1 MSQEGRSLPRTPLG
15 DRIAWVALATI
26 LAGSWA
32 ASFFL
37 HRSSEQKIEQRFL
50 YRAEQERAKVVAR
63 MQSYVQTLRGAA
75 ALFDASASV
84 SRQEWHDY
92 VSHLQLDKTLP
103 GIQGTGFSLL
113 IPAARRAEHEK
124 EVRTEGFP
132 GYAIR
137 PGGERPV
144 YSSIVYLEPFSGR
157 NLRAFG
163 YDMYS
168 EPVRRAAMERAR
180 DSGEP
185 ALSNKVTLVQE
196 TDRDVQP
203 GFLIY
208 VPVYQRALPS
218 ATVEQRR
225 AAIVGFTYSPF
236 RAHDLFRSVVGS
248 NNKDVELELYDG
260 EMTPLNL
267 LFDSHIEAPGIRH
280 GRWTVVLPIDF
291 AGQQW
296 TALFRS
302 RPEFDRVTAS
312 ALPLSIAIGGT
323 VLAFTVFFWMLRNQ
337 RFQAAQVRH
346 AQRLRE
352 DETRLRTLIDAIP
365 DAICLKDGEG
375 RWTQANA
382 YMRRMLALEDE
393 DYRGLTS
400 EQLAEAQPTRAI
412 LLGKIDDDER
422 TWKKAATDHE
432 EWQISGPDGQVS
444 TFDVVKVPMFAPDGQ
459 RLALLTVGR
468 DISERVQAENALR
481 LAEKRF
487 RALVE
492 QSLVGVYIIQGERF
506 RYVNPGFAR
515 IFGYDTPS
523 DIVELLPVTDLVT
536 QKDRNMVA
544 ENVRRRLAGEV
555 DSIHYEAKGLR
566 RNGSVVDFE
575 VFGTTIEYEG
585 RPAVIGVLLDISE
598 RKTSE
603 AELARHREH
612 LEEEVAIRTADL
624 RVAKEAAE
632 SANRAKSTFL
642 ANMSHEL
649 RTPMNAIIGMTH
661 LLDREITDPGQRNR
675 LMRIAEAGTH
685 LLDLLNDVLDLSKID
700 AERLTLEQ
708 LPVAVGGLLE
718 RVERLI
724 GERVAAKH
732 LDWRKQ
738 LGDGVADLTLLGD
751 PVRLQ
756 QILVNLIGNAVKF
769 TERGSITLGADIV
782 GDENGLVSLRMT
794 VADTGIGIPPE
805 AQQRIFLPF
814 EQADGSITRQHG
826 GTGLGLTIV
835 RQLVR
840 LMGGDI
846 AVSSAPGSGAT
857 FSVTVRLPRAPETDM
872 SAATGPSPEEA
883 LAILK
888 VCHHDKRLLLVE
900 DDPVNQQVA
909 YAMLTYTAGLQVDVA
924 EDGEA
929 AVAMAREKPY
939 DLILMDLQMPKL
951 DGLEATRQIRELAN
965 YARTPIV
972 ALTANAFAEDRERC
986 LAAGMVDFIAKPVR
1000 PESLFGKLAH
1010 WLDTLG

>member
-1 MSQEGRSLPRTPLG
+1 MNQEGRPLTRTLFG
-15 DRIAWVALATI
+15 ERFAWVALATI
-26 LAGSWA
+26 LAGTWA

-37 HRSSEQKIEQRFL
+37 HRNSEEQIEQRFL
-50 YRAEQERAKVVAR
+50 YRAEQERAKILAR
-63 MQSYVQTLRGAA
+63 MQAYEQALRGGA

-92 VSHLQLDKTLP
+92 ISHLQLDKTLP
-103 GIQGTGFSLL
+103 GIQGTGFTLM
-113 IPAARRAEHEK
+113 IPAAHRAEHEK
-124 EVRTEGFP
+124 EIRAEGFP
-132 GYAIR
+132 DYVIR
-137 PGGERPV
+137 PAGERPV
-144 YSSIVYLEPFSGR
+144 YSSIVYLEPFSDR

-185 ALSNKVTLVQE
+185 ALSGKVTLFQE

-236 RAHDLFRSVVGS
+236 RAHDLFRSVVS
-248 NNKDVELELYDG
+248 NNNKDVELELYDG
-260 EMTPLNL
+260 EMTAANI
-267 LFDSHIEAPGIRH
+267 LFDSHMESPGLRH
-280 GRWTVVLPIDF
+280 GRWTVTLPIEF
-291 AGQQW
+291 AGQRW

-312 ALPLSIAIGGT
+312 TLPLSAAIGGT
-323 VLAFTVFFWMLRNQ
+323 LLAFIVFFWMLRTQ
-337 RFQAAQVRH
+337 RFQAALSRH

-365 DAICLKDGEG
+365 DAICLKDGQG
-375 RWTQANA
+375 RWTEANA
-382 YMRRMLALEDE
+382 YMRQLLTLDGDE
-393 DYRGLTS
+393 YRGLTS
-400 EQLAEAQPTRAI
+400 EELAAAKPERAERLARI
-412 LLGKIDDDER
+412 NDDER
-422 TWKKAATDHE
+422 TWRKGTTDHE
-432 EWQISGPDGQVS
+432 EWQMPSSDGQAS
-444 TFDVVKVPMFAPDGQ
+444 TFDVVKVPMFAPDGG
-459 RLALLTVGR
+459 RISLLTVGR
-468 DISERVQAENALR
+468 DISERVQAEHAQR

-492 QSLVGVYIIQGERF
+492 QSLVGVYIIQGDRF

-515 IFGYDTPS
+515 IFGYDAAAE
-523 DIVELLPVTDLVT
+523 IVDKLPVTDLVVMA
-536 QKDRNMVA
+536 DRAMVA
-544 ENVRRRLAGEV
+544 ENVRRRLAGEI
-555 DSIHYEAKGLR
+555 DAIHYEAKGLR
-566 RNGSVVDFE
+566 RDGSIVDFE
-575 VFGTTIEYEG
+575 VFGTTIEYEDKL
-585 RPAVIGVLLDISE
+585 AVIGVLLDISE
-598 RKTSE
+598 RKASE

-612 LEEEVAIRTADL
+612 LEEEVAIRTADFRL
-624 RVAKEAAE
+624 AKEAAE
-632 SANRAKSTFL
+632 AANRAKSTFL

-675 LMRIAEAGTH
+675 LARVAEAGTH

-700 AERLTLEQ
+700 AERLTLERI
-708 LPVAVGGLLE
+708 PVHIGALIE
-718 RVERLI
+718 RVEHLM
-724 GERVAAKH
+724 GERIAAKH
-732 LDWRKQ
+732 LNWHKQ
-738 LGDGVADLTLLGD
+738 LGAGLADLTLLAD

-756 QILVNLIGNAVKF
+756 QILLNLIGNAVKF
-769 TERGSITLGADIV
+769 TDQGSIRLSADIL
-782 GDENGLVSLRMT
+782 GEEDGLIRLRIE

-840 LMGGDI
+840 LMGGEI
-846 AVSSAPGSGAT
+846 ALSSKPGEGAT
-857 FSVTVRLPRAPETDM
+857 FSFTLRLPRATET
-872 SAATGPSPEEA
+872 STTTTTGPSPEEA

-929 AVAMAREKPY
+929 AVAMAGEKPY

-951 DGLEATRQIRELAN
+951 DGLEATRQIRELPS
-965 YARTPIV
+965 YAQTPIV
-972 ALTANAFAEDRERC
+972 ALTANAFAEDREKC

-1000 PESLFGKLAH
+1000 PESLYGTLAH
-1010 WLDTLG
+1010 WLDTLD